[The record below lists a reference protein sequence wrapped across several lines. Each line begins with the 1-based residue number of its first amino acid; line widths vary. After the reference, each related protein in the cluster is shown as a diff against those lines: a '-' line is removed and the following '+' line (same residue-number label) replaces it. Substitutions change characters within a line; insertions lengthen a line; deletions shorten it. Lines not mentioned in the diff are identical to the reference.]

1 MMGLPKKHSIEAE
14 VFGQMVL
21 DEQMVHSSSGE
32 VLMLE
37 WHYDRE
43 SRGGG
48 PGDDSH

>member
-1 MMGLPKKHSIEAE
+1 MGLPKKHSIEAE

-21 DEQMVHSSSGE
+21 DEHMVHSSNGE

-43 SRGGG
+43 SRVAV
-48 PGDDSH
+48 PETTLI